1 MGVLGRTFDVRVS
14 KIEPGPAP
22 RSLGPPSLTL
32 DLASGVYPDGAPLE
46 HVYVTQYRRRTS
58 LAERCTSMLPP
69 PEPTPADLM
78 LCAWPAAPSSEEGSE
93 ESSEHSSEF
102 TCALGRRLRAR
113 GGPSLRTALRVNL
126 HYVYCHRLFNSIE
139 HLLLVL
145 LDPLLEV
152 AVRKER
158 LLERLACQRAQ
169 GVAGR
174 KHLMREIRGDQYY
187 YVGDQRRSEEI
198 REIVRGAQG
207 VAGRTAPWRWR
218 CARSCCRRMRQPGP
232 SSSHR

>member
-1 MGVLGRTFDVRVS
+1 
-14 KIEPGPAP
+14 
-22 RSLGPPSLTL
+22 
-32 DLASGVYPDGAPLE
+32 
-46 HVYVTQYRRRTS
+46 
-58 LAERCTSMLPP
+58 
-69 PEPTPADLM
+69 M

-93 ESSEHSSEF
+93 ECSEHSSEP

-126 HYVYCHRLFNSIE
+126 RYVYCHRLFNSIE

-169 GVAGR
+169 GVASR
-174 KHLMREIRGDQYY
+174 KHLMREIKGDQY
-187 YVGDQRRSEEI
+187 
-198 REIVRGAQG
+198 
-207 VAGRTAPWRWR
+207 
-218 CARSCCRRMRQPGP
+218 
-232 SSSHR
+232 

>member
-1 MGVLGRTFDVRVS
+1 
-14 KIEPGPAP
+14 
-22 RSLGPPSLTL
+22 
-32 DLASGVYPDGAPLE
+32 
-46 HVYVTQYRRRTS
+46 
-58 LAERCTSMLPP
+58 
-69 PEPTPADLM
+69 M

-93 ESSEHSSEF
+93 ECSEHVHYMCTCGSMLVHAGSKPEP

-126 HYVYCHRLFNSIE
+126 RYVYCHRLFNSIE

-174 KHLMREIRGDQYY
+174 KHLMREIRGDQY
-187 YVGDQRRSEEI
+187 
-198 REIVRGAQG
+198 
-207 VAGRTAPWRWR
+207 
-218 CARSCCRRMRQPGP
+218 
-232 SSSHR
+232 

>member
-1 MGVLGRTFDVRVS
+1 ML
-14 KIEPGPAP
+14 
-22 RSLGPPSLTL
+22 
-32 DLASGVYPDGAPLE
+32 LE
-46 HVYVTQYRRRTS
+46 
-58 LAERCTSMLPP
+58 C
-69 PEPTPADLM
+69 
-78 LCAWPAAPSSEEGSE
+78 
-93 ESSEHSSEF
+93 SEHSSEP

-126 HYVYCHRLFNSIE
+126 RYVYCHRLFNSIE

-174 KHLMREIRGDQYY
+174 KHLMREIRGDQY
-187 YVGDQRRSEEI
+187 
-198 REIVRGAQG
+198 
-207 VAGRTAPWRWR
+207 
-218 CARSCCRRMRQPGP
+218 
-232 SSSHR
+232 